1 LKNFILENEEQL
13 KVEYIDFNYVVINPK
28 NLIGIDEFNQTFFDK
43 IDQIEIDISNDT
55 QFETIVENLNLKSIK
70 IKNFKFS
77 KEEDEIEKKIFELK
91 NNKFDIFEN
100 ENDYIL
106 FKIDNIEQKQPDLS
120 DKQIKEEMLQ
130 LVYQKNMF
138 DYNKNLLEKIRNKNF
153 NNDDFLKM
161 GQSKME
167 STVLNSIK
175 DNKKFDINAVEI
187 LYSLPINAFTLIN
200 DEKNNIYLARVK
212 KFQNE
217 LVDTND
223 SIFKEYENKQNSN
236 KKNTLLKSYDFFL
249 NEKYNVVLNQKTI
262 ERVKNFFQ

>member
-1 LKNFILENEEQL
+1 MR
-13 KVEYIDFNYVVINPK
+13 YI
-28 NLIGIDEFNQTFFDK
+28 
-43 IDQIEIDISNDT
+43 
-55 QFETIVENLNLKSIK
+55 
-70 IKNFKFS
+70 
-77 KEEDEIEKKIFELK
+77 
-91 NNKFDIFEN
+91 
-100 ENDYIL
+100 
-106 FKIDNIEQKQPDLS
+106 
-120 DKQIKEEMLQ
+120 QIKTT
-130 LVYQKNMF
+130 K
-138 DYNKNLLEKIRNKNF
+138 
-153 NNDDFLKM
+153 
-161 GQSKME
+161 
-167 STVLNSIK
+167 LNSIK